1 MKKKNFKAFIKV
13 YYDPSGGSVRV
24 YVDGL
29 TSEKK
34 DKYIFLDTA
43 FIDPHE
49 VVFML
54 SQNINLGSKK
64 MEGNV
69 IYLRNGQRF
78 FSRKSLTYLSSSWEA
93 FMRVHQSYVINID
106 SDNVG
111 RKFGSNYSNT
121 VAEIGN
127 GKDKQYH
134 SVPIGRSFHKD
145 VKSFFESRYSS

>member
-1 MKKKNFKAFIKV
+1 MKKQKFKAFIKV

-29 TSEKK
+29 SNDEK
-34 DKYIFLDTA
+34 DKYIFLDSA

-49 VVFML
+49 IVFIR
-54 SQNINLGSKK
+54 SQSLDLGSKK

-69 IYLRNGQRF
+69 IYLRNGERY
-78 FSRKSLTYLSSSWEA
+78 FSKKSLSYLSSSWEA

-106 SDNVG
+106 SNNVG
-111 RKFGSNYSNT
+111 RKFGANYSNT
-121 VAEIGN
+121 VAQIGE
-127 GKDKQYH
+127 GKDTKHH
-134 SVPIGRSFHKD
+134 SIPIGRSFHKD